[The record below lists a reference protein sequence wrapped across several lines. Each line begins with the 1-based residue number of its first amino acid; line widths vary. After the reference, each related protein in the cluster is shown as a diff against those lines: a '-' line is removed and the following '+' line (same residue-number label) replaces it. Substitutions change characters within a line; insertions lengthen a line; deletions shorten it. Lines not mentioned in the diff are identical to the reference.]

1 MERSSLLTYIA
12 LQQGQCAACFD
23 EEAPELQKLRRK
35 AMFVATILRALMRVV
50 NAVGEANKRRAE
62 REIAEVMRRRG
73 DKFTDSY
80 ERWLERSFFSR
91 R

>member
-1 MERSSLLTYIA
+1 
-12 LQQGQCAACFD
+12 
-23 EEAPELQKLRRK
+23 
-35 AMFVATILRALMRVV
+35 MFIATILRALMRVV

-80 ERWLERSFFSR
+80 ERWLERSSFSR
-91 R
+91 N